1 MDLFQSEVSKVF
13 PFEWLTVSKNGQQLK
28 HLEEMEAKA
37 KDALSYTMQRH
48 LEESQSSFSL
58 ILVSEQYRETCLGRC
73 LREVQVEREEGGG
86 ERGGGGE
93 EGGERGEGGGGG

>member
-1 MDLFQSEVSKVF
+1 
-13 PFEWLTVSKNGQQLK
+13 
-28 HLEEMEAKA
+28 
-37 KDALSYTMQRH
+37 MQRH

>member
-37 KDALSYTMQRH
+37 KDALSYICKDTWKNRN
-48 LEESQSSFSL
+48 LLSL
-58 ILVSEQYRETCLGRC
+58 
-73 LREVQVEREEGGG
+73 
-86 ERGGGGE
+86 
-93 EGGERGEGGGGG
+93 

>member
-13 PFEWLTVSKNGQQLK
+13 PSEWLTVSNNGQQLK